1 MNKDKPKFRNGG
13 FEYKLTNN
21 FHEMLCMHN
30 QVKRVSTEEE
40 KKLYSKYR
48 KKRQS
53 SSKVV

>member
-30 QVKRVSTEEE
+30 QMKRVSTEEE
-40 KKLYSKYR
+40 KNSIPNTER
-48 KKRQS
+48 RGS
-53 SSKVV
+53 HPER